1 MKGILDW
8 RRDRYLAR
16 LCMFL
21 IAAALIAGMVGCGP
35 IQYNLAVSSTEGGEV
50 TAPGEGT
57 FAYNE
62 GSLVILVAEAD
73 DGYQF
78 VNWTGNV
85 SAIASVYAATTT
97 ITING
102 HYSITANFAVAIE
115 IWDWYDLDAIK
126 DDLSGHYALMNDL
139 DSAAPGYE
147 ELAGPNANREPPWEP
162 GKGWEPIGNR
172 YESFTGCFDG
182 RQYEIRDLC
191 INRTDAD
198 EDPVG
203 LFGSVDEGGRIEN
216 VAIVNANVTG
226 FTCVGGL
233 VGLSG
238 RDSYDSTVS
247 NCYASG
253 NIGGRALVGGLVGAN
268 LGTVADCYSSSSVI
282 GRVYVGGLVGG
293 TSISY
298 GTVID
303 SYATG
308 SVTGL
313 SVVGGLVGRNDGT
326 VSNCHAT
333 GNISGDDYIGGLVGQ
348 CLGGDETSVRDS
360 HSTGN
365 VNGDKHIGGLVGQS
379 TCIVSNSYSIGRVTG
394 DFIVGGLVG
403 DSGNMVSSS
412 YSTGTVTGNWVVGG
426 LVAEN
431 AGTVSNSYSSSD
443 VIGETSDVAG
453 LVGHNAGSVENSYS
467 KGSVTGNMYVG
478 GVVGNNWGN
487 VSYCYSTGT
496 VTGNEEVGGL
506 VGRNLVGENIEGTV
520 TNSFWDTETSGQ
532 ATSAGGTGKS
542 TGEMQDIT
550 TFTGAGWNIIAVA
563 DSGTRNTGYIW
574 NIVDGETYP
583 SLSWQA

>member
-1 MKGILDW
+1 MKAIPAS
-8 RRDRYLAR
+8 RRAHYLAR
-16 LCMFL
+16 LCVFL

-35 IQYNLAVSSTEGGEV
+35 IRYNLAVSSTEGGEV

-73 DGYQF
+73 EGYQF

-85 SAIASVYAATTT
+85 SAIAGVYAATTT

-115 IWDWYDLDAIK
+115 IWDWYDLDAIR

-139 DSAAPGYE
+139 DSATPGYE
-147 ELAGPNANREPPWEP
+147 ELAGPNANRQPPWEP

-182 RQYEIRDLC
+182 REYEIRDLC

-216 VAIVNANVTG
+216 VGMVNANVTG

-238 RDSYDSTVS
+238 RDSYNSTVS

-253 NIGGRALVGGLVGAN
+253 NISGRALVGGLVGAN

-293 TSISY
+293 ISISY

-308 SVTGL
+308 SVSGNS
-313 SVVGGLVGRNDGT
+313 SV
-326 VSNCHAT
+326 
-333 GNISGDDYIGGLVGQ
+333 
-348 CLGGDETSVRDS
+348 
-360 HSTGN
+360 
-365 VNGDKHIGGLVGQS
+365 GGLVGQS
-379 TCIVSNSYSIGRVTG
+379 TGTVSNSYSTGGVTG
-394 DFIVGGLVG
+394 DFHVGGLVG
-403 DSGNMVSSS
+403 DSGNMVSNS
-412 YSTGTVTGNWVVGG
+412 YSTGTVTGNWTVGG

-431 AGTVSNSYSSSD
+431 SGTVTNSYS
-443 VIGETSDVAG
+443 TSDVVGETWDAAG
-453 LVGHNAGSVENSYS
+453 LVGFNVGNVRNSYS
-467 KGSVTGNMYVG
+467 TGSVTGSMYVG

-487 VSYCYSTGT
+487 VSYSYSTGT

-506 VGRNLVGENIEGTV
+506 VGRNLVGGNIEGTV
-520 TNSFWDTETSGQ
+520 SNSFWDTQTSGQ
-532 ATSAGGTGKS
+532 ATADGGMGK
-542 TGEMQDIT
+542 T
-550 TFTGAGWNIIAVA
+550 TAQMKSIATFSGAAWNIAAVA
-563 DSGTRNTGYIW
+563 NPGIRKPSYIW
-574 NIVDGETYP
+574 NIVDGVTYP
-583 SLSWQA
+583 FLSWEV